1 MIDLFPDEAR
11 AFPLSH
17 GRAAYYVR
25 EMDRLAPRPLNH
37 ALIAALI
44 AGAAALTA
52 VVFAGWMRFG
62 ADIVLTYAENG
73 LSSCF

>member
-1 MIDLFPDEAR
+1 M
-11 AFPLSH
+11 
-17 GRAAYYVR
+17 
-25 EMDRLAPRPLNH
+25 APRPLNH
-37 ALIAALI
+37 ALIAALV
-44 AGAAALTA
+44 AGGVAFTV